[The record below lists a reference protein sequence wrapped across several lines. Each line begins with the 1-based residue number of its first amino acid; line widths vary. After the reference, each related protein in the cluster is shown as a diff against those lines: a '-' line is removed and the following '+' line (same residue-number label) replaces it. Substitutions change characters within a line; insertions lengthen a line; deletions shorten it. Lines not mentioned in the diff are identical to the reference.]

1 MKQVADKWAKF
12 AILKAHSGV
21 AKHIPDTRRYSREH
35 LSAMLGKYSFIVA
48 KPVVGTGGSG
58 VVRISRGQGGGYRL
72 QHGASVRQAA
82 NLDAVERILAGIRRK
97 RAYMLQQGIRLSTVQ
112 GKPLDYRV
120 KLVKENGSWRI
131 RAVVAR
137 IARPGLFVTN
147 LCRGGTMVGGNRA
160 LRMTFPALARDKH
173 ATMVGVARSG
183 TALLEAK
190 YPGIGALGFD
200 FGIDKGGTI
209 WILEVNT
216 RPH

>member
-1 MKQVADKWAKF
+1 M
-12 AILKAHSGV
+12 
-21 AKHIPDTRRYSREH
+21 
-35 LSAMLGKYSFIVA
+35 
-48 KPVVGTGGSG
+48 
-58 VVRISRGQGGGYRL
+58 
-72 QHGASVRQAA
+72 
-82 NLDAVERILAGIRRK
+82 
-97 RAYMLQQGIRLSTVQ
+97 
-112 GKPLDYRV
+112 
-120 KLVKENGSWRI
+120 KENGSWRI

-160 LRMTFPALARDKH
+160 LRMTFPSLARDKH

-183 TALLEAK
+183 TALLEEK

-200 FGIDKGGTI
+200 FGIDKGGTV